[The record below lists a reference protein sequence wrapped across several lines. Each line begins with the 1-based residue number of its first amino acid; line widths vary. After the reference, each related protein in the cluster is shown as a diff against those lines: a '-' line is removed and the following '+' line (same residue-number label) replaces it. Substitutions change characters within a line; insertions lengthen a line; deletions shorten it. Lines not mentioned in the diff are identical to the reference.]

1 MFWLLIGEGLQ
12 SPMPGSQPIPPSFKK
27 LLDTLYEI
35 VVVEKW
41 TGEVKIQLHR
51 GGVRHIRRVLTP
63 EEIEV
68 ILVDDK
74 GM

>member
-1 MFWLLIGEGLQ
+1 MSYCILTDEGLVFR
-12 SPMPGSQPIPPSFKK
+12 GATPPSFKK